1 MSKQICTDSMAHARG
16 RTEPPVP
23 PMPPMP
29 PMSAPQAAERLV
41 TLAWMVVA
49 AATVG
54 EGARLSAV
62 VHRFHT
68 VLLEHLG
75 DSGPSM
81 WAETEGAL
89 WRSFHLA
96 LLTRARALV
105 RAVILD
111 DPVVEP
117 ADDLVFV
124 AQRYRTVVARRSSLA
139 V

>member
-1 MSKQICTDSMAHARG
+1 MSKQISTDSMTIARG
-16 RTEPPVP
+16 RIEPPVP
-23 PMPPMP
+23 PLPEMP

-41 TLAWMVVA
+41 TLAWSVVA

-54 EGARLSAV
+54 ERERLSAV

-68 VLLEHLG
+68 ALLEHLSG
-75 DSGPSM
+75 SGPSM

-96 LLTRARALV
+96 LLTRARAVV

-124 AQRYRTVVARRSSLA
+124 AQRYSTIIARRSSLA
-139 V
+139 G